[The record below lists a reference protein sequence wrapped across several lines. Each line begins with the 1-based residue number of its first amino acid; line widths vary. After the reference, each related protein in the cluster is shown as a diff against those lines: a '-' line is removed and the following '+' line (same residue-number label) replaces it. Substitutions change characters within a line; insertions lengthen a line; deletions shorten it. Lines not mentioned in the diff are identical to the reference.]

1 MNSQIILVNNILI
14 LSTLTNEFNVI
25 QKKKKASGFIGGR
38 VAI

>member
-25 QKKKKASGFIGGR
+25 QKKKASGFIGGR